1 MTKLATALSK
11 EVVDSQKLEKL
22 CTALHVPMEKIQS
35 ITGWRRFLKLI
46 MIWEENN
53 ASNCSKQ
60 NLLSTLHHL
69 GYNDM

>member
-1 MTKLATALSK
+1 MTKLAIGLSK
-11 EVVDSQKLEKL
+11 EVLDSQKLEKL
-22 CTALHVPMEKIQS
+22 CTALNVPVERIQT

-53 ASNCSKQ
+53 ATNCSKQ
-60 NLLSTLHHL
+60 NLLAILHHL

>member
-11 EVVDSQKLEKL
+11 EVVDSQKLDKL

-35 ITGWRRFLKLI
+35 ITGWRRFLMLI
-46 MIWEENN
+46 MIWEEN
-53 ASNCSKQ
+53 ATDCSKQ